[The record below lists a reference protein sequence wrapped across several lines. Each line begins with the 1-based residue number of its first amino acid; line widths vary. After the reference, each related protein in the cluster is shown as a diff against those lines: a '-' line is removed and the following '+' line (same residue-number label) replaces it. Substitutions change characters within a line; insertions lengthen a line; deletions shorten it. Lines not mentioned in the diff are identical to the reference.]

1 MIYDSGIQNQGPSVM
16 GESGNNPASPP
27 TPVEG
32 PVVGIPEGSDSPV
45 SIFDI
50 LYEMVVDEDPNTDA
64 LRKILSKDG
73 SIVGNKNPDGSMAL
87 HVAATKGLLKAVEIL
102 LEFHASV
109 SAQDDWGRQPL
120 YLACS
125 HGNTDIAKL
134 LLAQG
139 AAIDARRDGHT
150 SLDAACWSGQ
160 VAIVEVLIEK
170 GAKVSVADNNGCSP
184 LFIASALGYE
194 KIAKLLLGK
203 DKSNINQNEKVYGR
217 TALHVVMLLGYVS
230 IASMLIDEGA
240 EVNLQDSEGH
250 TALHVAIFRRFPR
263 LVTLFL
269 DGGSKI
275 DIQDHHG
282 WTALHFVAR
291 FSDKEIAT
299 KVLSIGV
306 QDIVNVQDKHGRT
319 ALHIASRHSNES
331 VVKALLEEEDIRSK
345 LEMNVKDND
354 DNTALHLAAGAS
366 DGDVDQY
373 DPDDGSESSSEEKA
387 IRQGAITEE
396 LLGAGA
402 DSKIKNKQS
411 KTIIDLIMADDEP
424 YRFRG
429 LLAYVSHPY
438 LSPES
443 TPNDLD
449 TKKKEVNSVLTR
461 EEFFTLL
468 TKLVHKSS
476 PGIAID
482 TTLRSTLYMI
492 LDVLR
497 DGDSIPLLKHF
508 PSALRLLIAA
518 SSPNDYLNTILKSA
532 AESIGNILKQRRR
545 AQRSKEKPQM
555 APQTNI
561 AIFNSESKEIV
572 QDKRKEVVNA
582 GCDIPEENLNRK
594 VLGDI
599 RDILRDPQ
607 FSQLHR
613 DDYSTFIRPQAGKW
627 LEGVL
632 ERFEAVIVQ
641 FYKERGESGSL
652 LRYRSVNE
660 VIYGAGPTTIMK
672 ARYHCADFK
681 FKQEPRLSWVHL
693 PSTNVSI

>member
-1 MIYDSGIQNQGPSVM
+1 M
-16 GESGNNPASPP
+16 
-27 TPVEG
+27 
-32 PVVGIPEGSDSPV
+32 
-45 SIFDI
+45 
-50 LYEMVVDEDPNTDA
+50 
-64 LRKILSKDG
+64 
-73 SIVGNKNPDGSMAL
+73 
-87 HVAATKGLLKAVEIL
+87 
-102 LEFHASV
+102 
-109 SAQDDWGRQPL
+109 QDDCGRQPL

-125 HGNTDIAKL
+125 RGNTDIAKL
-134 LLAQG
+134 LLAQS
-139 AAIDARRDGHT
+139 AAIDARMDGHT
-150 SLDAACWSGQ
+150 PLDAACWSGQ
-160 VAIVEVLIEK
+160 VEIVEHLIEK
-170 GAKVSVADNNGCSP
+170 GAKVSVVDNNGCSP

-203 DKSNINQNEKVYGR
+203 DKSNINHNEKVYGR
-217 TALHVVMLLGYVS
+217 TALHVATLMGYVS
-230 IASMLIDEGA
+230 IASILIGEGA

-250 TALHVAIFRRFPR
+250 TALHVAIFRRIPR
-263 LVTLFL
+263 LVTRYL

-306 QDIVNVQDKHGRT
+306 QGIVNVQDKHGRT
-319 ALHIASRHSNES
+319 ALHIASRHGNES
-331 VVKALLEEEDIRSK
+331 LVKALLEEEDICSK

-402 DSKIKNKQS
+402 DSKIKNNQS
-411 KTIIDLIMADDEP
+411 KTIIGLIMEDDEP

-449 TKKKEVNSVLTR
+449 TKKREVNSVLTR
-461 EEFFTLL
+461 EEFFALL
-468 TKLVHKSS
+468 TKLVQKSS

-497 DGDSIPLLKHF
+497 DGSSIPLLKHF

-518 SSPNDYLNTILKSA
+518 SSPNDYLNTRLKSA
-532 AESIGNILKQRRR
+532 AESIGNILEQTRR
-545 AQRSKEKPQM
+545 AQRSNGKPQM

-572 QDKRKEVVNA
+572 QDKRKEVVNV
-582 GCDIPEENLNRK
+582 GCDIPEENLNWK

-613 DDYSTFIRPQAGKW
+613 DDYSIFIRPQAGKS

-632 ERFEAVIVQ
+632 ERFEAVIIQ

-652 LRYRSVNE
+652 L
-660 VIYGAGPTTIMK
+660 
-672 ARYHCADFK
+672 
-681 FKQEPRLSWVHL
+681 
-693 PSTNVSI
+693 STDR